1 MNCQEFWD
9 NIPDMGA
16 GADQLRHAGE
26 CPACA
31 ELLSRH
37 RALEAGLKAVA
48 AEMRQVE
55 APARV
60 ESGLVAAFR
69 LQNQVVRRTDRSQWW
84 VPALS
89 WAAAAA
95 ILVVA
100 ALAVLHPRQPMPAH
114 RGAPNMVE
122 SAALTE
128 SVDTNALDGEDGFI
142 PLPNTQRLDPNE
154 DVNVVRVEVPRSAMM
169 AVGLAVSADSVS
181 ELVEADVMLGQ
192 DGVARAIRF
201 VDE

>member
-9 NIPDMGA
+9 NIPEMGA
-16 GADQLRHAGE
+16 GADQLQHPRE
-26 CPACA
+26 CEACA
-31 ELLSRH
+31 ALLSRH
-37 RALEAGLKAVA
+37 RALEAGLKTMA

-69 LQNQVVRRTDRSQWW
+69 LQNQAVHRTGRSQWW

-100 ALAVLHPRQPMPAH
+100 ALAVMHPRQPMPAH
-114 RGAPNMVE
+114 RSAPGMVE
-122 SAALTE
+122 SAALTD
-128 SVDTNALDGEDGFI
+128 SVDSNVSDGEDGFI